1 MGNIGSAPETKTNS
15 MESSTLIS
23 KKNSV
28 DINEE
33 EIVFEKILE
42 VSKELLQRYNQEFLR
57 EEFCY
62 DLAFVLEENLNKMS
76 VNVLKEM
83 AQKVE
88 GSEVV
93 PQIKMIMQYTPK
105 QDEKFFIEGFEK
117 QLEDYFWNQNIDF
130 EKSIIDNA
138 GITTENMDI
147 SDLRI
152 FRDKNKLKYVDIQK
166 INELLR
172 DTNEFRREKNPGG
185 NNEKDNVNLVEE
197 NKSGGGNI
205 ENFKRRLNSEL
216 SGRET
221 SQPRE
226 EMKRRDQRVQ
236 IVKNNGREENSLNS
250 DNLNI
255 EKLRSAL
262 FQNRNN
268 NPSNTNKTKN
278 VNLNNNI
285 KQLVRQLNVEI
296 NQKNKKVQDVVER
309 ERGEQNSTREEIR
322 TQVNKI
328 VQNIK
333 PPSSTNSEKPKV
345 NQQPPSSTNS
355 EKPKV
360 NQQPPSS
367 TNSEKPKVNQQPP
380 SSTNSE
386 KPKVNQQPPSSTN
399 SEKPKVNQQPPSS
412 INSEKPKVN
421 QQPSTTNMNKP
432 KVNQKH
438 PSTNMNKP
446 KVNQPLQ
453 MNVGNRRDKSG
464 KYVQYDLGREYN
476 GPSKMC
482 LEGVEKCM
490 LSKKEL
496 CKVITENLIVRC
508 NIVAA
513 ILTVLPNR
521 KIRGGYVGGYLY
533 QKFMNLGKCQ
543 VCVPYNYK
551 DLIESTPIQLI
562 KHVVQYAD
570 FLDPKSC
577 KENGGYY
584 MKLSKGEIEAL
595 YRNVPDKEQIDIGK
609 QMNYNAFYIQ
619 CAKKLKES
627 YFDNLKVL
635 LTILEELRS
644 QPLMNNVSLNELG
657 KKTKEIIDTMYHL
670 CQYYYIYAIVSLL
683 NANLNQSKVGDVD
696 LQKSFTKILKLNEK
710 S

>member
-1 MGNIGSAPETKTNS
+1 MGNIGSTPDTKTNTVDS
-15 MESSTLIS
+15 SSSTS
-23 KKNSV
+23 NSI
-28 DINEE
+28 DSNEE
-33 EIVFEKILE
+33 EIIFEQILNI
-42 VSKELLQRYNQEFLR
+42 SKELLQKYNQEFLR

-88 GSEVV
+88 GSEVT

-130 EKSIIDNA
+130 QKSIIDNA
-138 GITTENMDI
+138 GITTENVDI
-147 SDLRI
+147 SDLQI

-172 DTNEFRREKNPGG
+172 DSVNQNGFRKNKNPRELENSNMMEG
-185 NNEKDNVNLVEE
+185 EEVVE
-197 NKSGGGNI
+197 NRVGGGNI

-216 SGRET
+216 TGRET
-221 SQPRE
+221 SQPRNE
-226 EMKRRDQRVQ
+226 TKRREQRVQ
-236 IVKNNGREENSLNS
+236 IIKNNGREENSLNS
-250 DNLNI
+250 NNLNI
-255 EKLRSAL
+255 QKLRSAL
-262 FQNRNN
+262 FQNSNQNGN
-268 NPSNTNKTKN
+268 NPTNTKKNKN
-278 VNLNNNI
+278 GNLNNNI
-285 KQLVRQLNVEI
+285 QQLVRQLNVEI
-296 NQKNKKVQDVVER
+296 NQKNKKVQ
-309 ERGEQNSTREEIR
+309 EQMDKQGMNKNSTREELR
-322 TQVNKI
+322 TEVNKM
-328 VQNIK
+328 VQNTSSVK
-333 PPSSTNSEKPKV
+333 PSSLNNQPPTNGNKPIINQPTNGTKPKVNQPMNGNKTKVNQQPAQPTNGEKSKVNQQLSQTTNGETPKV
-345 NQQPPSSTNS
+345 NQQPI
-355 EKPKV
+355 
-360 NQQPPSS
+360 Q
-367 TNSEKPKVNQQPP
+367 
-380 SSTNSE
+380 
-386 KPKVNQQPPSSTN
+386 
-399 SEKPKVNQQPPSS
+399 
-412 INSEKPKVN
+412 
-421 QQPSTTNMNKP
+421 M
-432 KVNQKH
+432 
-438 PSTNMNKP
+438 
-446 KVNQPLQ
+446 
-453 MNVGNRRDKSG
+453 MNVGRPEKKENHG
-464 KYVQYDLGREYN
+464 KNKQGKFIQYDIGREYKA
-476 GPSKMC
+476 PSKMC
-482 LEGVEKCM
+482 LDGVEKCM

-551 DLIESTPIQLI
+551 DLIESSPIQLI

-584 MKLSKGEIEAL
+584 MKLSKGEMEAL
-595 YRNVPDKEQIDIGK
+595 YKNVPDKDQIDIGK

-683 NANLNQSKVGDVD
+683 NANLNQSKVGDMD

>member
-1 MGNIGSAPETKTNS
+1 MGNTGSTPDTKTNIVN
-15 MESSTLIS
+15 STTLLT
-23 KKNSV
+23 KKNSI
-28 DINEE
+28 DSNEE
-33 EIVFEKILE
+33 EIIFDQILDI
-42 VSKELLQRYNQEFLR
+42 SKELLQKYNQEFLK

-76 VNVLKEM
+76 VNVLNEM

-88 GSEVV
+88 GTEVK

-117 QLEDYFWNQNIDF
+117 QLEDYFWNHNIDYQ
-130 EKSIIDNA
+130 KSIIDNA
-138 GITTENMDI
+138 GISTENVDI
-147 SDLRI
+147 SDLQI

-172 DTNEFRREKNPGG
+172 DSVNQDGFKRNKK
-185 NNEKDNVNLVEE
+185 NNEQENGMEMEE
-197 NKSGGGNI
+197 NKVGGGNI

-216 SGRET
+216 TGRES
-221 SQPRE
+221 SQPKE
-226 EMKRRDQRVQ
+226 ETKRREQRVQ
-236 IVKNNGREENSLNS
+236 IIKNNGREENSINS
-250 DNLNI
+250 NNLNI
-255 EKLRSAL
+255 KKLRSAL
-262 FQNRNN
+262 FQNSNQNRNN
-268 NPSNTNKTKN
+268 NNNPKKN
-278 VNLNNNI
+278 ENLNNNI
-285 KQLVRQLNVEI
+285 QQLVRQLNVEI
-296 NQKNKKVQDVVER
+296 NQKNKKVQ
-309 ERGEQNSTREEIR
+309 EQMEKQGMNKNSTREELR
-322 TQVNKI
+322 TEVNKI
-328 VQNIK
+328 VQNVGTKVNTSIVK
-333 PPSSTNSEKPKV
+333 PPSMNNQKQQPVQPLNSEK
-345 NQQPPSSTNS
+345 QQPVQPLNS
-355 EKPKV
+355 EK
-360 NQQPPSS
+360 QQPVQ
-367 TNSEKPKVNQQPP
+367 TMNNEKPKINQKPIQTMNGEKQQPVQKM
-380 SSTNSE
+380 NGE
-386 KPKVNQQPPSSTN
+386 KKENR
-399 SEKPKVNQQPPSS
+399 
-412 INSEKPKVN
+412 IR
-421 QQPSTTNMNKP
+421 NK
-432 KVNQKH
+432 Q
-438 PSTNMNKP
+438 
-446 KVNQPLQ
+446 
-453 MNVGNRRDKSG
+453 G
-464 KYVQYDLGREYN
+464 KYIQYDIGREYQA
-476 GPSKMC
+476 PSKMC
-482 LEGVEKCM
+482 LEGVDKCM

-551 DLIESTPIQLI
+551 DLIETTPIQLI

-584 MKLSKGEIEAL
+584 MKLSKGEMEAL
-595 YRNVPDKEQIDIGK
+595 YKNVPDKDTIDIGK

-635 LTILEELRS
+635 MTILEELRS

>member
-1 MGNIGSAPETKTNS
+1 MGNTGSTPDTKTNIVN
-15 MESSTLIS
+15 STTLLT
-23 KKNSV
+23 KKNSI
-28 DINEE
+28 DSNEE
-33 EIVFEKILE
+33 EIIFDQILDI
-42 VSKELLQRYNQEFLR
+42 SKELLQKYNQEFLK

-76 VNVLKEM
+76 VNVLNEM

-88 GSEVV
+88 GTEVK

-117 QLEDYFWNQNIDF
+117 QLEDYFWNHNIDYQ
-130 EKSIIDNA
+130 KSIIDNA
-138 GITTENMDI
+138 GISTENVDI
-147 SDLRI
+147 SDLQI

-172 DTNEFRREKNPGG
+172 DSVNQDGFKRNKK
-185 NNEKDNVNLVEE
+185 NNEQENGMEMEE
-197 NKSGGGNI
+197 NKVGGGNI

-216 SGRET
+216 TGRES
-221 SQPRE
+221 SQPKE
-226 EMKRRDQRVQ
+226 ETKRREQRVQ
-236 IVKNNGREENSLNS
+236 IIKNNGREENSINS
-250 DNLNI
+250 NNLNI
-255 EKLRSAL
+255 KKLRSAL
-262 FQNRNN
+262 FQNSNQNRNN
-268 NPSNTNKTKN
+268 NNNPKKN
-278 VNLNNNI
+278 ENLNNNI
-285 KQLVRQLNVEI
+285 QQLVRQLNVEI
-296 NQKNKKVQDVVER
+296 NQKNKKVQ
-309 ERGEQNSTREEIR
+309 EQMEKQGMNKNSTREELR
-322 TQVNKI
+322 TEVNKI
-328 VQNIK
+328 VQNVGTKVNTSIVK
-333 PPSSTNSEKPKV
+333 PPLMNNQKQQPVQPLNSEK
-345 NQQPPSSTNS
+345 QQPVQTMNN
-355 EKPKV
+355 EKPKI
-360 NQQPPSS
+360 NQKPIQTMNGEKQQPVQKM
-367 TNSEKPKVNQQPP
+367 NGEKKENR
-380 SSTNSE
+380 
-386 KPKVNQQPPSSTN
+386 
-399 SEKPKVNQQPPSS
+399 
-412 INSEKPKVN
+412 IR
-421 QQPSTTNMNKP
+421 NK
-432 KVNQKH
+432 Q
-438 PSTNMNKP
+438 
-446 KVNQPLQ
+446 
-453 MNVGNRRDKSG
+453 G
-464 KYVQYDLGREYN
+464 KYIQYDIGREYQA
-476 GPSKMC
+476 PSKMC
-482 LEGVEKCM
+482 LEGVDKCM

-551 DLIESTPIQLI
+551 DLIETTPIQLI

-584 MKLSKGEIEAL
+584 MKLSKGEMEAL
-595 YRNVPDKEQIDIGK
+595 YKNVPDKDQIDIGK

-635 LTILEELRS
+635 MTILEELRS